1 MPMSASTTCR
11 WFDRSVPDSLSAL
24 VREKWLPLLDSGF
37 EIRHEDGH
45 RVALQS
51 QSVEVVV
58 VHDPRGEVDVY
69 VFPCGGDERYG
80 WSYTGMVGTAPVGRL
95 LEIALARM
103 RAESEILCGD
113 AAFYERLAEGT
124 RASSRAW
131 TEFAAGRGPR
141 PGERELP

>member
-1 MPMSASTTCR
+1 MMCR
-11 WFDRSVPDSLSAL
+11 WFDRSMADSLSAL
-24 VREKWLPLLDSGF
+24 VREKWSSLLDGGF

-45 RVALQS
+45 RVALES

-69 VFPCGGDERYG
+69 VFPRGDDERYG
-80 WSYTGMVGTAPVGRL
+80 WSYTGMVGTASVGRL
-95 LEIALARM
+95 LEITLAKM
-103 RAESEILCGD
+103 HAEPEILGGD
-113 AAFYERLAEGT
+113 AAFYERLAEEI

-141 PGERELP
+141 PGKRKLD